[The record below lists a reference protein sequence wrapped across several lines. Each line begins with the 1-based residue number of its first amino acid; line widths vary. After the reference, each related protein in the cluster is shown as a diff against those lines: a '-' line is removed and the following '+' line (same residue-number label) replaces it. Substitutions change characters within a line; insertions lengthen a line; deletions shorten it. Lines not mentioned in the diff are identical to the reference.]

1 MARPGP
7 PPRSWPAKPAAP
19 APQADDD
26 LLPPVR
32 THGAI
37 LARTLGGVD
46 DLFAPPGTA
55 WQRVSPALARM
66 RRTLLAAV
74 TTPRR
79 RGGDRAS
86 CSSSVPATWL
96 LVIAVVVVL
105 VAAALGWVLVGRNA
119 RRWGYAERD
128 EDLYITRG
136 AMNRR
141 LVVVPYGRMQYVDVQ
156 AGPLDRAYGIARIQ
170 LHTASPGTSAHIPG
184 LPADE
189 AARLR
194 DRLTSLGEAQ
204 AAGL

>member
-1 MARPGP
+1 M
-7 PPRSWPAKPAAP
+7 
-19 APQADDD
+19 
-26 LLPPVR
+26 
-32 THGAI
+32 
-37 LARTLGGVD
+37 D
-46 DLFAPPGTA
+46 DLFAPPGAAWTA
-55 WQRVSPALARM
+55 VSPALARM
-66 RRTLLAAV
+66 RRAVLAASTAVVLGALVVAVLVLDLPAWVPGLVVVAVLVLAV
-74 TTPRR
+74 T
-79 RGGDRAS
+79 G
-86 CSSSVPATWL
+86 W
-96 LVIAVVVVL
+96 LVI
-105 VAAALGWVLVGRNA
+105 GRNV

-136 AMNRR
+136 ALNRR

-156 AGPLDRAYGIARIQ
+156 AGPFERAYGIARIQ

>member
-1 MARPGP
+1 
-7 PPRSWPAKPAAP
+7 
-19 APQADDD
+19 
-26 LLPPVR
+26 
-32 THGAI
+32 
-37 LARTLGGVD
+37 VD

-66 RRTLLAAV
+66 RRTVLGVVTLAV
-74 TTPRR
+74 
-79 RGGDRAS
+79 
-86 CSSSVPATWL
+86 
-96 LVIAVVVVL
+96 LVAVVVLGLVLDLAGWL
-105 VAAALGWVLVGRNA
+105 VALALVVVLLAGAWGWFLVGRNA

-136 AMNRR
+136 ALVRR

-156 AGPLDRAYGIARIQ
+156 AGPLDRAYGIARVQ

>member
-1 MARPGP
+1 
-7 PPRSWPAKPAAP
+7 
-19 APQADDD
+19 
-26 LLPPVR
+26 
-32 THGAI
+32 
-37 LARTLGGVD
+37 VD

-66 RRTLLAAV
+66 RRTVLGVVTLAV
-74 TTPRR
+74 
-79 RGGDRAS
+79 
-86 CSSSVPATWL
+86 
-96 LVIAVVVVL
+96 LVAVVVLGLVLDVAGWL
-105 VAAALGWVLVGRNA
+105 VALALVVVLLAGAWGWFLVGRNA

-136 AMNRR
+136 ALVRR

-156 AGPLDRAYGIARIQ
+156 AGPLDRAYGIARVQ